1 MGSLDFS
8 GNVHTGNGAQVEAPG
23 AAALSVRTM
32 EPLAV
37 SITEACRISG
47 LSRSELYRR
56 MAAGQIEARKSGV
69 RTLVLVAS
77 LKAHLASLPAA
88 AFRAPSRSAA

>member
-1 MGSLDFS
+1 MGSSDFS
-8 GNVHTGNGAQVEAPG
+8 HRTAGSAAQVETQGAP
-23 AAALSVRTM
+23 APSVRVM

-37 SITEACRISG
+37 SVTEACRISG

-56 MAAGQIEARKSGV
+56 MAAGQIEARKSGA